1 LTDVPAQPPVFT
13 APADAYHCEEC
24 GYDYGEVSVPEAVAG
39 IRELGRKYE
48 APLTR
53 GLKGESLDDLL
64 RAHPLE
70 GTWSALEY
78 ACHIRDVLAVQQH
91 RVTTALVEDDY
102 TPKPMRRDERV
113 TEDRYN
119 EQDPPV
125 VGAAIGANAV
135 TLADTF
141 DSLTPEQ
148 WARTMTYSY
157 PVREV
162 RTLEWV
168 AVHTLH
174 EGRHHLLD
182 VGRVLRA
189 ARGR

>member
-1 LTDVPAQPPVFT
+1 LTENTPPAFT
-13 APADAYHCEEC
+13 APAEAFHCEEC
-24 GYDYGEVSVPEAVAG
+24 GFDYGEVSVAEAIAG
-39 IRELGRKYE
+39 IRELGRKCE

-78 ACHIRDVLAVQQH
+78 ACHIRDVLAVQRE

-102 TPKPMRRDERV
+102 APKPMRRDERV

-119 EQDPPV
+119 EQDPRAV
-125 VGAAIGANAV
+125 VAAITANGVA
-135 TLADTF
+135 LADTF
-141 DSLTPEQ
+141 DALTPGQ
-148 WARTMTYSY
+148 WTRTMTYNY
-157 PVREV
+157 PVKEV
-162 RTLEWV
+162 RTLEWI

>member
-1 LTDVPAQPPVFT
+1 LTEAGRPAFS
-13 APADAYHCEEC
+13 APAEAFHCDEC
-24 GYDYGEVSVPEAVAG
+24 GYDYGEVTPDEAVAA

-53 GLKGESLDDLL
+53 GLKGEALDDLL
-64 RAHPLE
+64 RAHPIE
-70 GTWSALEY
+70 DTWSALEY
-78 ACHIRDVLAVQQH
+78 ACHMRDVLSVQRE

-102 TPKPMRRDERV
+102 APKPMDRDGRVER
-113 TEDRYN
+113 ERYN
-119 EQDPPV
+119 DQDPKAV
-125 VGAAIGANAV
+125 AGDLGANAV
-135 TLADTF
+135 VLAETF
-141 DSLTPEQ
+141 DALTPEQ
-148 WARTMTYSY
+148 WQRTMTYNY

-174 EGRHHLLD
+174 EGKHHLLD